1 MGDKPE
7 DTPNPSAPAKATIIA
22 MANQDYGPVIA
33 QVKGLVEDHMVPK
46 PIVLVDPVSG
56 TEAPGFAS
64 ANGIDVVPSNYF
76 DSYLE
81 APRFRQGFAL
91 FSQIESLI
99 EHVNRFKDGDSVL
112 FATDDR
118 SKPSIVAVID
128 YHRAG
133 PIDEAEPRFGR
144 HRSLFPF
151 PLSDEWK
158 AWIERDKKPFKMREF
173 AAFLEDRIP
182 DVLDLIEG
190 EDALPEE
197 MQKFVNAV
205 GGRIASAA
213 GLLEMS
219 IGLKVN
225 EKSAA
230 EEAFNLST
238 GEATLHFKSE
248 HVDGSGAPLKVP
260 NLFLIAIPVFKNGQ
274 FYRLA
279 ARLRYRMTNEGLVF
293 WYELWRADRA
303 FDHAFADN
311 CERAKVETGLPLLFG
326 TPE

>member
-7 DTPNPSAPAKATIIA
+7 TDNAAGKLMTLVGADTGPTIEA
-22 MANQDYGPVIA
+22 VRRLVEEHFIA
-33 QVKGLVEDHMVPK
+33 QPIAVK
-46 PIVLVDPVSG
+46 DPVTG
-56 TEAPGFAS
+56 TEALAVIC
-64 ANGIDVVPSNYF
+64 NGGIKGTDPNIF
-76 DSYLE
+76 DGYLE
-81 APRFRQGFAL
+81 APRFRQGFAM

-112 FATDDR
+112 FASDDR
-118 SKPSIVAVID
+118 SKPSITAVID

-133 PIDEAEPRFGR
+133 PIDEAKPRFGR

-158 AWIERDKKPFKMREF
+158 AWGAMDKKPMKMREF

-182 DVLDLIEG
+182 DVLDLIDG
-190 EDALPEE
+190 EDSLPEE

-213 GLLEMS
+213 QLLEMS

-230 EEAFNLST
+230 EEAFNPST

-248 HVDGSGAPLKVP
+248 HVDGNGSPLRVP
-260 NLFLIAIPVFKNGQ
+260 NLFLLAIPVFKNGQ

-279 ARLRYRMTNEGLVF
+279 SRLRYRMTNEGLVF

-326 TPE
+326 SPE